1 MLELSGTGKEI
12 QQILSGV
19 CSHTDIDGNCVC
31 DENCIQCKEGCIQ
44 AYGVELKITKPKRW
58 KPKEG
63 EEYFTVQYNF
73 NKGKYTVLFHVQGE
87 RDNDPFNTKSEY
99 IYKDIDDAEE
109 ACRVLSILEENKM
122 TRDELDEWIADDGRK
137 HIYCIKHGI
146 GSNTIQIDYARSI
159 LEANTDYFK
168 DKEIAQKVIN
178 ECGQE
183 ALKKYYFKVVD

>member
-1 MLELSGTGKEI
+1 MVTITGTKKEVE
-12 QQILSGV
+12 QILSGV
-19 CSHTDIDGNCVC
+19 CSHTDINGNCVC

-63 EEYFTVQYNF
+63 DDYYTFYEEYKARPYIDRLIWNYNIVDER
-73 NKGKYTVLFHVQGE
+73 NYEYGHV
-87 RDNDPFNTKSEY
+87 
-99 IYKDIDDAEE
+99 YKTEEE
-109 ACRVLSILEENKM
+109 AQNSFIVFKTINENKM
-122 TRDELDEWIADDGRK
+122 TIDEIDGWIADDGRK

-178 ECGQE
+178 ECGKE